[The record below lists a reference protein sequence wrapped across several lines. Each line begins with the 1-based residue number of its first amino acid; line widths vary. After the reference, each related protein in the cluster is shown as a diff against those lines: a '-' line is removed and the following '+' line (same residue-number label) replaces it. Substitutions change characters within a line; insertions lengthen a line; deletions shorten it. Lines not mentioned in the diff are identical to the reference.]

1 MWCNLKNRC
10 DAVVSFDVERV
21 YFRALIN
28 RKWLWCNKFMNTQ
41 TLCRDLVAWGAVWL
55 HGVLYWDVRGLY
67 DMKIEI
73 PNINLIFSWTKSWKT
88 NTEERSCCLVCSRL
102 IWYGQDMYFLKL
114 PINLATCPCLVVGFS
129 EDFQLL
135 LANVLSR
142 RVHAF
147 GSHVPCS

>member
-1 MWCNLKNRC
+1 MDKIMKNKHR
-10 DAVVSFDVERV
+10 
-21 YFRALIN
+21 
-28 RKWLWCNKFMNTQ
+28 RKKLF
-41 TLCRDLVAWGAVWL
+41 G
-55 HGVLYWDVRGLY
+55 
-67 DMKIEI
+67 
-73 PNINLIFSWTKSWKT
+73 
-88 NTEERSCCLVCSRL
+88 VCSRL
-102 IWYGQDMYFLKL
+102 MFFALIWCQDMYFLKL